1 MLDEFF
7 QWIGA
12 RSSTIHTIHT
22 ISYDLLRSRT
32 ISYDLVRSAYD
43 LTYRYVPIP
52 GPFRLHF
59 TLRRPAGPCRIRT
72 AHVNAKRGVSTGE
85 NRGSIAGA
93 SARVRAVPGRRGV
106 SPRSVGG
113 RAGTRT
119 RGPSQHGSRPWRDG
133 RPSQHGSRARRDG
146 RAMSRRAAG
155 APGRPGHPGMERTR
169 RRVGRARL
177 GVGSAAGSAGGWGLG
192 AAPVAAWAVVEPER
206 LERGGGACLAVG
218 GSSVYSAR

>member
-52 GPFRLHF
+52 GPFRLHIS
-59 TLRRPAGPCRIRT
+59 LYDDAAGPCRIRT

-113 RAGTRT
+113 RAGTGHAGHLNMG
-119 RGPSQHGSRPWRDG
+119 RGRGGMAGHLNTGRGRVGTGGPCRDG
-133 RPSQHGSRARRDG
+133 RRARRDG
-146 RAMSRRAAG
+146 RAIPAWRG
-155 APGRPGHPGMERTR
+155 
-169 RRVGRARL
+169 
-177 GVGSAAGSAGGWGLG
+177 
-192 AAPVAAWAVVEPER
+192 PVAGWAGPASAWDRLPVVPVAGVWGPPPWR
-206 LERGGGACLAVG
+206 RGLWWSQSDWSAEGALV
-218 GSSVYSAR
+218 